1 MFDFLLRIVVSVTT
15 SCKLFIETW
24 ERQRERKR
32 ERVRERESDRERE
45 REREREKDRDR
56 RVEES

>member
-1 MFDFLLRIVVSVTT
+1 MFNFLLRIVVSVTT

-32 ERVRERESDRERE
+32 ERVRERDWERQESRRELVRKE
-45 REREREKDRDR
+45 
-56 RVEES
+56 